1 MSSFQQ
7 LVDVR
12 GESECAR
19 LAERFQAA
27 YPFPHVCIDGFFRPE
42 FIARLVAQ
50 FPAAGTPEYDRF
62 CAGEGEGP
70 RRNYANSEPASFP
83 PAFRELD
90 AVCAEPEFL
99 DYLTR
104 ITGIPGFEADPS
116 YFGAGIRESRNGAM
130 TLTSSIAS
138 ANDANVVTLTV
149 VVFVPTLSTYS
160 LVHVD

>member
-50 FPAAGTPEYDRF
+50 FPAAGTRQQRPTDV
-62 CAGEGEGP
+62 
-70 RRNYANSEPASFP
+70 RRDVPV
-83 PAFRELD
+83 RG
-90 AVCAEPEFL
+90 
-99 DYLTR
+99 R
-104 ITGIPGFEADPS
+104 RRPGFRRPPGDTR
-116 YFGAGIRESRNGAM
+116 G
-130 TLTSSIAS
+130 
-138 ANDANVVTLTV
+138 D
-149 VVFVPTLSTYS
+149 
-160 LVHVD
+160 